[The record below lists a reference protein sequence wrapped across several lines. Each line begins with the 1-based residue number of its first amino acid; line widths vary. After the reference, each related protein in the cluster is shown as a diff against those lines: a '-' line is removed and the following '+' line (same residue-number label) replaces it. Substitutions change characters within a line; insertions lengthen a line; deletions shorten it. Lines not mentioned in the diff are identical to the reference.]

1 MYQMDIQFLQDN
13 AIIIALVA
21 LWDLFWKGLALWRAA
36 RRGSK
41 IWFVVLLVVNS
52 AGILPIIYLMI
63 TSGLTFDNNKA
74 VDADKA

>member
-1 MYQMDIQFLQDN
+1 MDIQFLQDN